1 MHLEVAAPRAV
12 ECSRSAAVGHKGPS
26 PGCLVHPPTTREI
39 LDQQGHRI
47 EKVEHREFDR

>member
-1 MHLEVAAPRAV
+1 MHLEVEAPRA
-12 ECSRSAAVGHKGPS
+12 GPM
-26 PGCLVHPPTTREI
+26 PRLTADPTRQATREI